1 MNVGYGYDHSQS
13 RVDYGLQGG
22 ILVHENG
29 VTLSQPLSETMALV
43 KAPCGRREH
52 CQQHRRENRLARL
65 CSRALRHGIP
75 TQPDCTRHVYLTRQ
89 RGYDADQYL
98 GDPNP
103 GAVVRADF
111 DPNVGQ
117 RVLMTLTRVNGE
129 PVPFGATA
137 GSDGKNSG
145 ASIVGDGGQVYL
157 SGMDDSGTLTVKWGS
172 TADQTCRVNYRLP
185 EQTATSGI
193 QLMNGDCR

>member
-1 MNVGYGYDHSQS
+1 M
-13 RVDYGLQGG
+13 
-22 ILVHENG
+22 
-29 VTLSQPLSETMALV
+29 TLTSTSV
-43 KAPCGRREH
+43 
-52 CQQHRRENRLARL
+52 
-65 CSRALRHGIP
+65 IP
-75 TQPDCTRHVYLTRQ
+75 TR
-89 RGYDADQYL
+89 
-98 GDPNP
+98 

-117 RVLMTLTRVNGE
+117 RVLMTLTRANGE

-157 SGMDDSGTLTVKWGS
+157 SGMADSGTLTLKWGS
-172 TADQTCRVNYRLP
+172 SADQTCQVNYRLP

>member
-1 MNVGYGYDHSQS
+1 M
-13 RVDYGLQGG
+13 
-22 ILVHENG
+22 
-29 VTLSQPLSETMALV
+29 TLTSTSV
-43 KAPCGRREH
+43 
-52 CQQHRRENRLARL
+52 
-65 CSRALRHGIP
+65 IP
-75 TQPDCTRHVYLTRQ
+75 TR
-89 RGYDADQYL
+89 
-98 GDPNP
+98 